1 MILPLGDAPNPRG
14 TPLVTYALIAANCLV
29 YALITLPLSA
39 ARPDPRDPLFAQ
51 YVRTVIEVMPPGTS
65 LRQIVQQTTAYDL
78 FVFAH
83 GYRPA
88 APDALSLFTAMFLH
102 GGFLHLAGNMLFLWI
117 YGDNVEHR
125 LGRLPFLFWYLATG
139 VAATLAHAAFDADS
153 PLPLVGAS
161 GAISGV
167 LGFYFL
173 WFPHN
178 TVRLWVFFFP
188 LFMNIV
194 EVPARLVLGMYL
206 IVENMLPFLA
216 TRGIEGGGV
225 AYGAHIGGFIAG
237 LAAAW
242 VMGRRDVV
250 GTPREFRAPRRAA
263 VPTPAEEIADALAA
277 GDGETAARIYF
288 ALPADATR
296 RALDPKTSLELA
308 RWLAEHGHGQA
319 ALVVYQRHLRDYPIG
334 RGAAEAHLGAGL
346 VLLHLLGQP
355 AAAYQHLVEAL
366 ELDPDPITEERA
378 REALAYIATL
388 QKRNLARFRTR

>member
-1 MILPLGDAPNPRG
+1 
-14 TPLVTYALIAANCLV
+14 
-29 YALITLPLSA
+29 
-39 ARPDPRDPLFAQ
+39 
-51 YVRTVIEVMPPGTS
+51 
-65 LRQIVQQTTAYDL
+65 
-78 FVFAH
+78 
-83 GYRPA
+83 
-88 APDALSLFTAMFLH
+88 
-102 GGFLHLAGNMLFLWI
+102 
-117 YGDNVEHR
+117 
-125 LGRLPFLFWYLATG
+125 

-178 TVRLWVFFFP
+178 TVRLWVVFFP

-206 IVENMLPFLA
+206 IVENMLPFLVA
-216 TRGIEGGGV
+216 RGAAGGGV

-242 VMGRRDVV
+242 IMGRREVV
-250 GTPREFRAPRRAA
+250 GTPREFRAPRAA
-263 VPTPAEEIADALAA
+263 APTPAEEIADALAA

-288 ALPADATR
+288 ALPAEATR

-308 RWLAEHGHGQA
+308 RWLAEHGHGRA
-319 ALVVYQRHLRDYPIG
+319 ALVVYQRHLRDDPAG
-334 RGAAEAHLGAGL
+334 PGTAEAHLGAGL

-355 AAAYQHLVEAL
+355 AAAYQHLVEVL
-366 ELDPDPITEERA
+366 ELDPDPVTEDRA
-378 REALAYIATL
+378 REALAFIASL
-388 QKRNLARFRTR
+388 QKRNLARFRTH